1 MAPSFLAEYVRA
13 AGVSEVPAAYHR
25 WCGLFCLAA
34 AASDH
39 VWIEKHP
46 GERLVPN
53 LYVFLLGPS
62 GIGKGAAI
70 SVAYRLLK
78 AVTAIRMLR
87 GKVTAAYLADFLSN
101 KKLGAKVTVITP
113 ELALSVGRGPLADDL
128 VKLLTELYTGG
139 DYEFH
144 EGTRT
149 HGTVTFRDHCVN
161 WLAGTTRE
169 WLRDCITKDAVE
181 GGFFA
186 RCAPVQAAY
195 DLELRIPVPSV
206 PLDWLAAGT
215 GLVRHLEA
223 IAGHGGRVYFTGDA
237 QRVLDDWYVQRPEP
251 DDETL
256 IPTWKREHDL
266 VLKLSMLLAL
276 SDDPVAGYIDTPHVA
291 GAQRLAAESMAAL
304 PPLVEY
310 VALTRETDGL
320 RMVRELIRRAG
331 ALQHTALARV
341 VARHGMTADR
351 LQMFLVTLLAGRTIR
366 RVGAGQTTVYVW
378 TGQRAMPEEVWHGD
392 NGTGMVGEHVID
404 DERELDDPG

>member
-1 MAPSFLAEYVRA
+1 MAPSFLSEYVA
-13 AGVSEVPAAYHR
+13 YAGTSEVPEAYHR

-39 VWIEKHP
+39 VWIEKFP

-78 AVTAIRMLR
+78 AVKAIRMLR

-101 KKLGAKVTVITP
+101 RKLGAKVSLVTP

-149 HGTVTFRDHCVN
+149 HGTITFRDHCLN

-186 RCAPVQAAY
+186 RCAPVQAVY
-195 DLELRIPVPSV
+195 DLGLRIPTPSV
-206 PLDWLAAGT
+206 PTDWDALGQ
-215 GLVRHLEA
+215 GLIVHLERVA
-223 IAGHGGRVYFTGDA
+223 RHGGRLLFTGDG
-237 QRVLDDWYVQRPEP
+237 QRVLDDWYCRRPEP

-266 VLKLSMLLAL
+266 VLKLSVLLAL
-276 SDDPVAGYIDTPHVA
+276 SRDPVTGYVDVADVA
-291 GAQRLAAESMAAL
+291 GAQRLAAESMGAL

-320 RMVRELIRRAG
+320 RMVRELVRRAG
-331 ALQHTALARV
+331 TLHHSALARA
-341 VARHGMTADR
+341 VARVGMTSDK
-351 LQMFLVTLLAGRTIR
+351 LQTFVVTLVAGGTVRRTMTKGLVQYTWMGR
-366 RVGAGQTTVYVW
+366 
-378 TGQRAMPEEVWHGD
+378 RAMPEEASDEYGGV
-392 NGTGMVGEHVID
+392 NGTGVVGEH
-404 DERELDDPG
+404 E

>member
-1 MAPSFLAEYVRA
+1 MAPSFLAEYVRY
-13 AGVSEVPAAYHR
+13 AGDSEVPEAYHR

-39 VWIEKHP
+39 VWIEKFP

-78 AVTAIRMLR
+78 AVKALRMMR

-101 KKLGAKVTVITP
+101 KKLGAKVTIVTP

-149 HGTVTFRDHCVN
+149 HGTVTFRDHCIN
-161 WLAGTTRE
+161 WLAGTTKE

-195 DLELRIPVPSV
+195 DLGLRIPLPSV
-206 PLDWLAAGT
+206 PLDWAALGQ
-215 GLVRHLEA
+215 GLIRHLDLV
-223 IAGHGGRVYFTGDA
+223 AGHGGRLLFTGTA
-237 QRVLDDWYVQRPEP
+237 QRIVDDWYVQRPEP
-251 DDETL
+251 DDENL

-276 SDDPVAGYIDTPHVA
+276 SDDPTCGCIEAHHVA

-331 ALQHTALARV
+331 VLHHSALSRI
-341 VARHGMTADR
+341 VAKQGMTADK
-351 LQMFLVTLLAGRTIR
+351 LQTFVVTLCAGGTIQRLVTRGTVMYTWMGR
-366 RVGAGQTTVYVW
+366 
-378 TGQRAMPEEVWHGD
+378 RAMPEEADDHEFGALGGS
-392 NGTGMVGEHVID
+392 NGSGALE
-404 DERELDDPG
+404 